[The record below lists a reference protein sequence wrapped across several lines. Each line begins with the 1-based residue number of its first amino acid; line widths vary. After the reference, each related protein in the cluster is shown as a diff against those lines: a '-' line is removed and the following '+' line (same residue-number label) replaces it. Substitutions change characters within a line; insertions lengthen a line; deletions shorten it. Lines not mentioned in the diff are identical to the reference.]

1 MSDVAEVILK
11 LVAEKGGADRGA
23 LILSDPLDEL
33 GFDSM
38 KVVELIFE
46 IEEAFDIE
54 IPINANYDISAKT
67 LADLIA
73 SVEGLVSAKVGAA

>member
-11 LVAEKGGADRGA
+11 LVAEKGDGDRGA
-23 LILSDPLDEL
+23 LVLSDPLDDL

-46 IEEAFDIE
+46 IEETFDIE

-73 SVEGLVSAKVGAA
+73 SVEGLVSAKADAA

>member
-11 LVAEKGGADRGA
+11 LVAEKGDGDRGA
-23 LILSDPLDEL
+23 LVLSDPLDEL

-46 IEEAFDIE
+46 IEERFDIE

>member
-11 LVAEKGGADRGA
+11 LVAEKGDGDPGA
-23 LILSDPLDEL
+23 LVLSDPLDEL

-46 IEEAFDIE
+46 IEERFDIE

-73 SVEGLVSAKVGAA
+73 SVEGLVSAKVAAA